1 MKEHQQKAS
10 FISSGNTW
18 PFILITSLFL
28 LWGLA
33 NNMTDT
39 LLSAFKRIMSMSDF
53 QTSWIQVAF
62 YGSYFCLALPAAILI
77 KRYTYKT
84 GVLLGLGMFVL
95 GSLLFYPASISM
107 SYAHFLVALFILA
120 GGLSILETTANP
132 YIVAMGPEDSGTRRL
147 NLAQSFNPIG
157 SFLGVL
163 LSKMFI
169 LSQLNLSSAEER
181 SAMSAGELAAIQSEE
196 LTAVMG
202 PYVGVA
208 FFLILLW
215 VVVKFTR
222 MPKASDAGSELHLA
236 STFKRLIKTP
246 HYVWAVVAQFFYV
259 GAQVGIWS
267 YTIRYVMQELQL
279 NEDSASSYYMAALVL
294 FAISRFIF
302 TGLMK
307 WISPRHLLLI
317 TSLAAAACTLV
328 VIYGSGMIGV
338 YALIAISGFMS
349 LMFPTIY
356 GLGIR
361 NLGNDTKIGG
371 SGLIMAILGG
381 AVLTA
386 LQGHISDLVQN
397 ISLAFYVP
405 FFCFII
411 VALYA
416 YMEKKLEAIGRQKHI
431 GSAEARYYGE
441 AAH

>member
-1 MKEHQQKAS
+1 MKENQEKAS
-10 FISSGNTW
+10 LFIPGNAW
-18 PFILITSLFL
+18 PFILITSLFF

-77 KRYTYKT
+77 KKYTYKT

-107 SYAHFLVALFILA
+107 VYWHFLLALFILA
-120 GGLSILETTANP
+120 GGLSILETAANP
-132 YIVAMGPEDSGTRRL
+132 YIVAMGPEASGTRRL

-157 SFLGVL
+157 SFTGVL

-169 LSQLNLSSAEER
+169 LSQLNLSTAEER
-181 SAMSAGELAAIQSEE
+181 SNMSAEQLATIQSEE

-208 FFLILLW
+208 VFLVLLW
-215 VVVKFTR
+215 VVVKLTK
-222 MPKASDAGSELHLA
+222 MPKASDAGSELDLIP
-236 STFKRLIKTP
+236 TFKRLFKTP
-246 HYVWAVVAQFFYV
+246 HWVWAVVAQFFYV
-259 GAQVGIWS
+259 GAQIGIWS

-294 FAISRFIF
+294 FAACRFIF

-307 WISPRHLLLI
+307 WVSPRNLLLI
-317 TSLAAAACTLV
+317 TALAAAAFTLV
-328 VIYGSGMIGV
+328 AIYGSGHVGV
-338 YALIAISGFMS
+338 YALIAVSGCMS

-361 NLGNDTKIGG
+361 DLGHDTKIGG

-386 LQGHISDLVQN
+386 VQGHVSDLVQDIN
-397 ISLAFYVP
+397 LAFYVP
-405 FFCFII
+405 FCCFIV

-416 YMEKKLEAIGRQKHI
+416 LMERKLEAAGKHKHK
-431 GSAEARYYGE
+431 GSAEALY
-441 AAH
+441 